1 MWFSF
6 GWNESYKWNCS
17 VCSNGSVNGKW
28 VRTRELME
36 SKWIKGGRVKG
47 KESALCVCACV
58 FVFVSLSFVS
68 RLGQSRASTAR
79 CDVGACAQLLAP

>member
-47 KESALCVCACV
+47 KESALLRLCLRVCVCVA
-58 FVFVSLSFVS
+58 FF
-68 RLGQSRASTAR
+68 R
-79 CDVGACAQLLAP
+79 